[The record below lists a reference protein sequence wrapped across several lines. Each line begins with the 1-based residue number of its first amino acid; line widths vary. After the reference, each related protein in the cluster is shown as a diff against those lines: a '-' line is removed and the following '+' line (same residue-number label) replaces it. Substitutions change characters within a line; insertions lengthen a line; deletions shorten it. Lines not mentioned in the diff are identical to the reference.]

1 MSADTAHDTSTVTVT
16 GDAGTGTGI
25 GAVDVDTDPS
35 VRPQDDFHAHVNG
48 RWLEAFRLPEHRAE
62 ATLLSLLAEKVQ
74 DDVVAVIRDTTPT
87 PTGTPTPTAT
97 YTGTATPTATATGTT
112 AGTGTVPVEG
122 AEGAGRQIADLYASF
137 MDEEA
142 LAVRGPAGLTALLDA
157 VRAVTAREEL
167 ARLMGRLQR
176 EGVGGPVEATVDADT
191 TGVRG
196 YLLTLTQSGL
206 ALPGGP
212 AAYLDPGHAALRE
225 QYAAHVEAVLRL
237 AGQADPQEAART
249 ALRVESALA
258 AAHTRPDASGRI
270 RAQAQVT
277 TAADL
282 TTTTATATATAA
294 TGGDEGGEGGFPWGA
309 FLDGLGAVPPA
320 ARLQIRPGPY
330 RSALDAWW
338 DAHSV
343 RELKLWLVWSQV
355 HEAAPFAPPALFAE
369 NFRFYGQVLT
379 GSRRARPR
387 WMRATSFVQTVL
399 GDEVGERYLRRHL
412 APGTLKAAADLVDA
426 LRAAYR
432 GRLEQ
437 AGWMADSTRQ
447 AALAKLDAL
456 RVELGHPQDMA
467 ARGPLHT
474 DPADLLG
481 NVRRGRARSFER
493 QLGRLA
499 GPVDRGE
506 WKVAPQAVTAYY
518 RHGLNQVV
526 VPAALLQPPLFDAGG
541 DMTRNFALLGSVVCH
556 EMSHAFDSRGSAYDG
571 EGRMREWWSTEDR
584 AEFTRRTA
592 LLISHYDRYVPG
604 GLDGEHVSGARTAG
618 ENIADITGLTV
629 AHTAFAAHLAASALT
644 EAEQE
649 AQTRRFFTLWATM
662 WRVKRTPGRMRERL
676 AHDRHAP
683 PQVRCNAVLG
693 HVPAFYRAF
702 GVTET
707 DSMFIP
713 PEDRF
718 TLL

>member
-1 MSADTAHDTSTVTVT
+1 MSADTAY
-16 GDAGTGTGI
+16 
-25 GAVDVDTDPS
+25 DVDTDPS

-48 RWLEAFRLPEHRAE
+48 RWLRAFRLPGHRAE

-74 DDVVAVIRDTTPT
+74 DDVVAVIRDSTPT
-87 PTGTPTPTAT
+87 Q
-97 YTGTATPTATATGTT
+97 T
-112 AGTGTVPVEG
+112 AGT
-122 AEGAGRQIADLYASF
+122 EGAGRQIADLYASF
-137 MDEEA
+137 MDEAGIAE
-142 LAVRGPAGLTALLDA
+142 RGPAALTTLLDTI
-157 VRAVTAREEL
+157 RAVTGRTAL

-191 TGVRG
+191 TGMRG

-212 AAYLDPGHAALRE
+212 AAYLDPGHAPLRE
-225 QYAAHVEAVLRL
+225 QYAAHVQAVMEL
-237 AGQADPQEAART
+237 AGQPEPGEAART
-249 ALRVESALA
+249 AVGVESALA

-270 RAQAQVT
+270 RADALVT
-277 TAADL
+277 TAAHL
-282 TTTTATATATAA
+282 TTTVPGADADADA
-294 TGGDEGGEGGFPWGA
+294 GDGGGFPWGA
-309 FLDGLGAVPPA
+309 FLDGLGDIPPA

-330 RSALDAWW
+330 QPALDAWW
-338 DAHSV
+338 NAHSLE
-343 RELKLWLVWSQV
+343 ELKLWLVWLQV
-355 HEAAPFAPPALFAE
+355 HEAAPFAPAALFAE

-379 GSRRARPR
+379 GSRTSRPR

-399 GDEVGERYLRRHL
+399 GDEVGERYLGRHL

-426 LRAAYR
+426 LRTAYR
-432 GRLEQ
+432 TCLEQ
-437 AGWMADSTRQ
+437 AGWMGESTRE
-447 AALAKLDAL
+447 AALEKLDAL
-456 RVELGHPQDMA
+456 RVELGHPRDTA
-467 ARGPLHT
+467 GRGPLHT

-481 NVRRGRARSFER
+481 NVRRGRARSFDR
-493 QLGRLA
+493 QLGRLD

-541 DMTRNFALLGSVVCH
+541 DMTRNFALLGSVICH

-571 EGRMREWWSTEDR
+571 EGRLREWWSQEDR
-584 AEFTRRTA
+584 TEYTRRTA
-592 LLISHYDRYVPG
+592 LLIDHYDRYVPD

-629 AHTAFAAHLAASALT
+629 AHTAFAAHLAASPLDQR
-644 EAEQE
+644 EREV
-649 AQTRRFFTLWATM
+649 QTRRFFALWATM
-662 WRVKRTPGRMRERL
+662 WRVKRTEGRMRERL

-713 PEDRF
+713 PEARF

>member
-1 MSADTAHDTSTVTVT
+1 MNAVTAY
-16 GDAGTGTGI
+16 
-25 GAVDVDTDPS
+25 DVDTDPS

-62 ATLLSLLAEKVQ
+62 ATLLSLLGEKVQ
-74 DDVVAVIRDTTPT
+74 DDVVAVIRDSTPPQTT
-87 PTGTPTPTAT
+87 G
-97 YTGTATPTATATGTT
+97 
-112 AGTGTVPVEG
+112 AG
-122 AEGAGRQIADLYASF
+122 GAGRQIADLYASF
-137 MDEEA
+137 MDEAGIAE
-142 LAVRGPAGLTALLDA
+142 RGPADLTALLDA
-157 VRAVTAREEL
+157 VRAVTGRAEL

-176 EGVGGPVEATVDADT
+176 EGVGGPVEATVEADT

-212 AAYLDPGHAALRE
+212 AAYLDPGHAPLRE
-225 QYAAHVEAVLRL
+225 QYAGHVRAVLDL
-237 AGQADPQEAART
+237 AGQPDPHQAAQ
-249 ALRVESALA
+249 AAVRVESALA

-277 TAADL
+277 TAAHL
-282 TTTTATATATAA
+282 TTG
-294 TGGDEGGEGGFPWGA
+294 TGTGAGDGEGGFPWGA
-309 FLDGLGAVPPA
+309 FLDGLGDIPPA

-330 RSALDAWW
+330 RPALDAWW
-338 DAHSV
+338 NTHSLD
-343 RELKLWLVWSQV
+343 ELKLWLLWLQV
-355 HEAAPFAPPALFAE
+355 HEAAPFAPAALFAE

-379 GSRRARPR
+379 GSRTSRPR

-399 GDEVGERYLRRHL
+399 GDEVGERYLQQHL
-412 APGTLKAAADLVDA
+412 APGTLKAAADLVQA
-426 LRAAYR
+426 LVTAYR
-432 GRLEQ
+432 GCLER
-437 AGWMADSTRQ
+437 AGWMTASTRE

-456 RVELGHPQDMA
+456 RVELGHPRDTA
-467 ARGPLHT
+467 ARGALHT

-481 NVRRGRARSFER
+481 NVRRGRGRSFDR
-493 QLGRLA
+493 QLGRL
-499 GPVDRGE
+499 GGDVDRGE
-506 WKVAPQAVTAYY
+506 WKVSPQTVTAYY

-541 DMTRNFALLGSVVCH
+541 DMTRNFALLGSVICH
-556 EMSHAFDSRGSAYDG
+556 EMSHAFDSRGSRYDG
-571 EGRMREWWSTEDR
+571 EGRLREWWSQEDR
-584 AEFTRRTA
+584 AEYTRRTA
-592 LLISHYDRYVPG
+592 LLIDHYDRYVPE

-629 AHTAFAAHLAASALT
+629 AHTAFAAHLAASRLT
-644 EAEQE
+644 GAEREAE
-649 AQTRRFFTLWATM
+649 TRRFFVLWATM

-713 PEDRF
+713 PDARF

>member
-1 MSADTAHDTSTVTVT
+1 MSADTAHDTGT
-16 GDAGTGTGI
+16 GADTGTDSVAVAGTG
-25 GAVDVDTDPS
+25 DVDTDPS

-48 RWLEAFRLPEHRAE
+48 RWLKAFRLPEHRAE
-62 ATLLSLLAEKVQ
+62 ATLLSLLGEKVQ
-74 DDVVAVIRDTTPT
+74 DDVVAVIRDSTPTATGT
-87 PTGTPTPTAT
+87 PTGT
-97 YTGTATPTATATGTT
+97 GTATATGTAT
-112 AGTGTVPVEG
+112 GTDAGTGAGAVPVQG
-122 AEGAGRQIADLYASF
+122 TGRQIADLYASF

-142 LAVRGPAGLTALLDA
+142 LAVRGPAALTALLDA
-157 VRAVTAREEL
+157 IRAVTGRAGL

-212 AAYLDPGHAALRE
+212 AAYLDPGHAPLRE
-225 QYAAHVEAVLRL
+225 QYAAHVGAVLRL

-282 TTTTATATATAA
+282 TTT
-294 TGGDEGGEGGFPWGA
+294 GGDEPGEEGFPWGA
-309 FLDGLGAVPPA
+309 FLDGLGAIPPA

-338 DAHSV
+338 SAHSV
-343 RELKLWLVWSQV
+343 EELKLWLVWSQV
-355 HEAAPFAPPALFAE
+355 HEAAPFAPAALFAE

-379 GSRRARPR
+379 GSRRTRPR

-437 AGWMADSTRQ
+437 AGWMADSTRR

-481 NVRRGRARSFER
+481 NVRRGRVRSFER

-571 EGRMREWWSTEDR
+571 EGRLREWWSTEDR

>member
-1 MSADTAHDTSTVTVT
+1 MSAVTAH
-16 GDAGTGTGI
+16 
-25 GAVDVDTDPS
+25 DVDTDPA

-48 RWLEAFRLPEHRAE
+48 RWLQAFRLPDHRAE

-74 DDVVAVIRDTTPT
+74 DDVVAVIRDSSPPRTT
-87 PTGTPTPTAT
+87 
-97 YTGTATPTATATGTT
+97 
-112 AGTGTVPVEG
+112 ES
-122 AEGAGRQIADLYASF
+122 AGRQIADLYASF
-137 MDEEA
+137 MDEA
-142 LAVRGPAGLTALLDA
+142 GLAERGPAALTALLDT
-157 VRAVTAREEL
+157 VRAVTGRAEL

-176 EGVGGPVEATVDADT
+176 EGVGGPVEATVEADT
-191 TGVRG
+191 TGARG

-212 AAYLDPGHAALRE
+212 AAYLEPGHAALRE
-225 QYAAHVEAVLRL
+225 QYAGHVRAVLEL
-237 AGQADPQEAART
+237 AGQQAPREAAR
-249 ALRVESALA
+249 AAVRVESALA

-270 RAQAQVT
+270 RADAVVT
-277 TAADL
+277 TAARL
-282 TTTTATATATAA
+282 TTPHDAGD
-294 TGGDEGGEGGFPWGA
+294 GGGAGEGGGFPWGA
-309 FLDGLGAVPPA
+309 FLDGLGDIPPA

-330 RSALDAWW
+330 RPALDAWW
-338 DAHSV
+338 DAHSLE
-343 RELKLWLVWSQV
+343 ELKLWLVWSQV
-355 HEAAPFAPPALFAE
+355 HEAAPFAPAALFAE

-379 GSRRARPR
+379 GSRTSRPR

-399 GDEVGERYLRRHL
+399 GDEVGERYLHRHL

-426 LRAAYR
+426 LRTAYR
-432 GRLEQ
+432 GCLEQ
-437 AGWMADSTRQ
+437 AGWMTAATRT

-456 RVELGHPQDMA
+456 RVELGHPHDTA
-467 ARGPLHT
+467 GRGPLHT

-481 NVRRGRARSFER
+481 NVRRGRARCFER
-493 QLGRLA
+493 QLGRLG

-506 WKVAPQAVTAYY
+506 WKVPPQAVTAYY

-556 EMSHAFDSRGSAYDG
+556 EMSHAFDSRGSRYDG
-571 EGRMREWWSTEDR
+571 EGRLREWWSQEDR
-584 AEFTRRTA
+584 AEYTRRTA
-592 LLISHYDRYVPG
+592 LLIDHYDRYVPD

-644 EAEQE
+644 ESEREVQR
-649 AQTRRFFTLWATM
+649 RRFFALWATM

-713 PEDRF
+713 PEVRF

>member
-1 MSADTAHDTSTVTVT
+1 MSAVTAY
-16 GDAGTGTGI
+16 
-25 GAVDVDTDPS
+25 DVDTDPR

-48 RWLEAFRLPEHRAE
+48 RWLQAFRLPTHRAE
-62 ATLLSLLAEKVQ
+62 ATLLSLLGEKVQ
-74 DDVVAVIRDTTPT
+74 DDVVAVIRDSTPPETTR
-87 PTGTPTPTAT
+87 GT
-97 YTGTATPTATATGTT
+97 
-112 AGTGTVPVEG
+112 
-122 AEGAGRQIADLYASF
+122 GRQIADLYASF
-137 MDEEA
+137 MDEAGIAE
-142 LAVRGPAGLTALLDA
+142 RGPAALTALLDT
-157 VRAVTAREEL
+157 VRAVTGRAEL

-176 EGVGGPVEATVDADT
+176 EGVGAPVEATVEADT
-191 TGVRG
+191 TGARG

-212 AAYLDPGHAALRE
+212 AAYLDPAHAPLRE
-225 QYAAHVEAVLRL
+225 QYAAHVQAVLHL
-237 AGQADPQEAART
+237 AGQVDPQEAARV
-249 ALRVESALA
+249 AVRVESALA

-277 TAADL
+277 TVAHL
-282 TTTTATATATAA
+282 TTGTDTR
-294 TGGDEGGEGGFPWGA
+294 TGTDTDTQAGTGTEAEAGTGAGAEAGAGVGEGFPWGA
-309 FLDGLGAVPPA
+309 FLDGLGDLPPA

-330 RSALDAWW
+330 RPALDAWW
-338 DAHSV
+338 AAHSLQ
-343 RELKLWLVWSQV
+343 ELKLWLVWSQV
-355 HEAAPFAPPALFAE
+355 HEAAPFAPAALFAE

-379 GSRRARPR
+379 GSREPRPR

-432 GRLEQ
+432 DRLEQ
-437 AGWMADSTRQ
+437 AEWMAQSTRK

-467 ARGPLHT
+467 GRGPLHT

-541 DMTRNFALLGSVVCH
+541 DMTRNFALLGSVICH
-556 EMSHAFDSRGSAYDG
+556 EMSHAFDSRGSRYDG
-571 EGRMREWWSTEDR
+571 EGRMREWWSEEDR

-592 LLISHYDRYVPG
+592 LLTEHYDRYVPE

-629 AHTAFAAHLAASALT
+629 AHTAFAAHLAASPLT
-644 EAEQE
+644 ETERE
-649 AQTRRFFTLWATM
+649 AQTRRFFALWATM

>member
-1 MSADTAHDTSTVTVT
+1 MSAVTAH
-16 GDAGTGTGI
+16 
-25 GAVDVDTDPS
+25 DVDTDPA

-48 RWLEAFRLPEHRAE
+48 RWLQAFRLPEHRAE

-74 DDVVAVIRDTTPT
+74 DDVVAVIRDSTPPPTT
-87 PTGTPTPTAT
+87 
-97 YTGTATPTATATGTT
+97 
-112 AGTGTVPVEG
+112 ES
-122 AEGAGRQIADLYASF
+122 AGRQIADLYASF
-137 MDEEA
+137 MDEA
-142 LAVRGPAGLTALLDA
+142 HLAERGPAALTALLDT
-157 VRAVTAREEL
+157 VRAVTGRAEL

-176 EGVGGPVEATVDADT
+176 EGVGGPVEATVEADT

-212 AAYLDPGHAALRE
+212 AAYLEPGHAPLRE
-225 QYAAHVEAVLRL
+225 QYAAHVRAVLEL
-237 AGQADPQEAART
+237 AGQQAPGQAAR
-249 ALRVESALA
+249 AAVRVESALA

-270 RAQAQVT
+270 RADAVVT
-277 TAADL
+277 TAARL
-282 TTTTATATATAA
+282 TTTQD
-294 TGGDEGGEGGFPWGA
+294 GGAGDVGEGGGFPWGA
-309 FLDGLGAVPPA
+309 FLDGLGDIPPA

-330 RSALDAWW
+330 RPALDAWW
-338 DAHSV
+338 EAHSLE
-343 RELKLWLVWSQV
+343 ELKLWLVWSQV
-355 HEAAPFAPPALFAE
+355 HEAAPFAPAALFAE

-379 GSRRARPR
+379 GSRTSRPR

-399 GDEVGERYLRRHL
+399 GEEVGERYLHRHL

-426 LRAAYR
+426 LRTAYR
-432 GRLEQ
+432 GCLEQ
-437 AGWMADSTRQ
+437 AGWMTAATRT

-456 RVELGHPQDMA
+456 RVELGHPHDTA
-467 ARGPLHT
+467 GRGPLHT

-481 NVRRGRARSFER
+481 NVRRGRARCFDR
-493 QLGRLA
+493 QLGRLG

-506 WKVAPQAVTAYY
+506 WKVPPQAVTAYY

-541 DMTRNFALLGSVVCH
+541 DMTRNFALLGSVICH
-556 EMSHAFDSRGSAYDG
+556 EMSHAFDSRGSRYDG
-571 EGRMREWWSTEDR
+571 EGRLREWWSQEDR
-584 AEFTRRTA
+584 AEYTRRTA
-592 LLISHYDRYVPG
+592 LLIDHYDRYVPD

-629 AHTAFAAHLAASALT
+629 AHTAFAAHLAALALP
-644 EAEQE
+644 ESEREVQR
-649 AQTRRFFTLWATM
+649 RRFFALWATM

-713 PEDRF
+713 PEVRF

>member
-1 MSADTAHDTSTVTVT
+1 MSADTAHDTSTSTGDADITGTGT
-16 GDAGTGTGI
+16 GDAG
-25 GAVDVDTDPS
+25 TDPS

-48 RWLEAFRLPEHRAE
+48 RWLKAFRLPEHRAE

-87 PTGTPTPTAT
+87 TTPA
-97 YTGTATPTATATGTT
+97 TGTATGA
-112 AGTGTVPVEG
+112 VPVEG
-122 AEGAGRQIADLYASF
+122 TGRQIADLYASF
-137 MDEEA
+137 MDEDA

-157 VRAVTAREEL
+157 VRAVTGREEL

-212 AAYLDPGHAALRE
+212 AAYLDPGHAPLRE
-225 QYAAHVEAVLRL
+225 EYAAHVGAVLGL

-270 RAQAQVT
+270 RAQAEVT

-282 TTTTATATATAA
+282 TTTTTA
-294 TGGDEGGEGGFPWGA
+294 TGGDDVGEGGFPWGA
-309 FLDGLGAVPPA
+309 FLDGLGDIPPA

-338 DAHSV
+338 SAHSV
-343 RELKLWLVWSQV
+343 QELKLWLVWSQV
-355 HEAAPFAPPALFAE
+355 HEAAPFAPAALFAE

-571 EGRMREWWSTEDR
+571 EGRLREWWSAEDR